1 MAPTDADKIGLLVT
15 ALDRLILTMQY
26 GKYDDKM
33 EALLAAAEA
42 KRVAQMAA
50 GTLSESDVEELRRA
64 STANEQAMATL
75 VPALAPL
82 ADELLQLRRQTAE
95 HLFREKVLRDR
106 IRELER
112 QIELSSSAT

>member
-42 KRVAQMAA
+42 KRVAQVAV
-50 GTLSESDVEELRRA
+50 GTLPEAEIEELRRA
-64 STANEQAMATL
+64 SAANEQAMAKL
-75 VPALAPL
+75 VPTLAPL

-95 HLFREKVLRDR
+95 HVFREKVLRDR

-112 QIELSSSAT
+112 QIELASAT

>member
-42 KRVAQMAA
+42 KRVAQVAD
-50 GTLSESDVEELRRA
+50 GTVSDGKIEELQRA
-64 STANEQAMATL
+64 SAANEQAMATL
-75 VPALAPL
+75 VPTLAPL
-82 ADELLQLRRQTAE
+82 ADELLQLRRQNAE
-95 HLFREKVLRDR
+95 HVFREKVLRDR

-112 QIELSSSAT
+112 QIELSSTS

>member
-42 KRVAQMAA
+42 KRVAQVAIA
-50 GTLSESDVEELRRA
+50 TLSDAEIEELRRA
-64 STANEQAMATL
+64 SAANEQAMTML
-75 VPALAPL
+75 VPTLAPL

-95 HLFREKVLRDR
+95 HVFREKVLRDR

-112 QIELSSSAT
+112 QIELASAT

>member
-42 KRVAQMAA
+42 KRVAQVAV
-50 GTLSESDVEELRRA
+50 GTLSDAEIEELRRA
-64 STANEQAMATL
+64 SPANEQAMARL
-75 VPALAPL
+75 VPILAPL
-82 ADELLQLRRQTAE
+82 ADELLQLRRQMAE
-95 HLFREKVLRDR
+95 HVFREKVLRDR

-112 QIELSSSAT
+112 QIEVSSN